1 LPKGENQVNSLL
13 SALSAMTQGLGPVVS
28 IVLAALLIIL
38 GWLVIVNPALLG
50 WIVGLILML
59 VGIAILAGVFT
70 PNGRDR

>member
-1 LPKGENQVNSLL
+1 MNNLL
-13 SALSAMTQGLGPVVS
+13 SALSAMTQGLGHVAS

-59 VGIAILAGVFT
+59 VGIAILAGVFA
-70 PNGRDR
+70 PAGRDR

>member
-1 LPKGENQVNSLL
+1 MNNLL
-13 SALSAMTQGLGPVVS
+13 SALSAMTQNLGHVVS

-38 GWLVIVNPALLG
+38 GWLVIVHPALLG

-59 VGIAILAGVFT
+59 VGIAILAGVFA